1 MTTASTAKLSFRE
14 KLFYG
19 FGDLGSCLFWNSF
32 QINLLMYYT
41 DIFGISAAAAGMIFF
56 VSKFWDAA
64 NDPLV
69 GMIADRTKT
78 RWGRYRPYIL
88 WFSLPLSGAAVL
100 MFTTPD
106 FGMTGKIIWAWV
118 TYNLVMTLYTLV
130 NIPYTALLGTIS
142 PDAHERASVSTFKFA
157 CAFAAGII
165 VNYTFMPMTKA
176 FAEGSTPQHGWQMA
190 FLVVSAIAL
199 PFFLVCFLGTKERVT
214 PDASQK
220 TSMKQDLKD
229 LMVNR
234 PWIILVALTM
244 AFVFFVAL
252 RSTVM
257 NHYLKYYVVAGA
269 PTINVQLPFIGT
281 QAWDFETL
289 QRWFNTSGQ
298 FSSVIGVLIV
308 GLFVKRME
316 KKWNFIMW
324 FTIGTVCNVSNYW
337 MRPDQ
342 VEWILFVNI
351 LGSLATAPV
360 CVLIW
365 AMYSDAAEYSEWKNN
380 RQAAGLVFSASTFAQ
395 QLGWGFGP
403 AFAAWMLDR
412 YGYVPNVVQ
421 GPEVLHGMVLLVS
434 LYSAIFGVLAIIF
447 MLMYPLTDKR
457 VHEMSAE
464 LKLRREKAGAIP
476 A

>member
-1 MTTASTAKLSFRE
+1 MTTATSARLSFRE

-41 DIFGISAAAAGMIFF
+41 DVFGISAASAGLIFF
-56 VSKFWDAA
+56 VSKFWDAL

-69 GMIADRTKT
+69 GMLADRTKT

-88 WFSLPLSGAAVL
+88 WFTLPLCVSAVL

-106 FGMTGKIIWAWV
+106 LGATGKLVWAWV
-118 TYNLVMTLYTLV
+118 TYNLVMTCYTLV

-142 PDAHERASVSTFKFA
+142 PDAHERAGVSTFKFA

-190 FLVVSAIAL
+190 FLVVSAISV
-199 PFFLVCFLGTKERVT
+199 PFFLLCFLGTKERVVPAET
-214 PDASQK
+214 QRS
-220 TSMKQDLKD
+220 SMRQDMKD
-229 LMVNR
+229 LIVNR
-234 PWIILVALTM
+234 PWLILVGLTM

-257 NHYLKYYVVAGA
+257 NHYLKYYVVGDAA
-269 PTINVQLPFIGT
+269 TVSVNLPFAGP
-281 QAWDFETL
+281 QSWDFETL

-298 FSSVIGVLIV
+298 FCSVIGVLIG
-308 GLFVKRME
+308 GLFVKRLE

-324 FTIGTVCNVSNYW
+324 FTLGTACNTWNYW
-337 MRPDQ
+337 LQPDQ
-342 VEWILFVNI
+342 VELILLVNV
-351 LGSLATAPV
+351 LGSMSTAPV

-380 RQAAGLVFSASTFAQ
+380 RQAAGLIFSASTFAQ

-403 AFAAWMLDR
+403 ALAAWMLDR
-412 YGYVPNVVQ
+412 YGYQPNVVQ
-421 GPEVLHGMVLLVS
+421 GPEVLQGMVLLVS
-434 LYSAIFGVLAIIF
+434 LYSAAFGVVAIGF
-447 MLMYPLTDKR
+447 MLVYPLNDQR

-464 LKLRREKAGAIP
+464 LKLRREAAGKP
-476 A
+476 AG